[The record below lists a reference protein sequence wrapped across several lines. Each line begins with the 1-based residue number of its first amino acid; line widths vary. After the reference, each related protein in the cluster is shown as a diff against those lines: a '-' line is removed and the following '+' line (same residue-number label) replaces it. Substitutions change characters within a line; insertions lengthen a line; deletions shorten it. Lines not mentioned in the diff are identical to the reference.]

1 MAIKIG
7 TIVTVDSLGN
17 DKHVVIGQASKGGYW
32 VQNLR
37 TGALPTKLYTGGG
50 YRSIN
55 GHDVVTGFMPRELRE
70 TGMTHLSYASLACQ
84 SAGTNHS
91 TDTVTHYSGSGTPEE
106 LCGYHAL
113 ANTDWRVSA

>member
-1 MAIKIG
+1 MKTG
-7 TIVTVDSLGN
+7 DIVRINTLGH
-17 DKHVVIGQASKGGYW
+17 DLHVIIGQAKGGGYW

-37 TGALPTKLYTGGG
+37 TGALPIAQRPYV
-50 YRSIN
+50 S
-55 GHDVVTGFMPRELRE
+55 GFMPKEMTL
-70 TGMTHLSYASLACQ
+70 TGAKHYDYAQLACH

-91 TDTVTHYSGSGTPEE
+91 EDSVTHYSGSGTSEQ